1 MEAPAAVRYAI
12 GGVEPRSVVMPEA
25 IGEVPDILAVAD
37 RERLGVVPWGGG
49 TQQGFGNPPSRY
61 DIALDFTNLNKV
73 VDYAPADMTVRV
85 EAGITLSA
93 LQQVLR
99 RQGQYVAIDAP
110 LPDRATI
117 GGILATAGAGPLRLA
132 YGDRRDQLIG
142 VAVAHPD
149 GLVTHAG
156 GSVVKNVTGYDMG
169 KLYVGSLGTLGV
181 ILEATFRLKPLPAIT
196 RTMLGR
202 CPSLA
207 VALEV
212 VAALR
217 TSPLQPLALDVI
229 GSEEAEPSGTPAP
242 WVVAVEFGGGAAASE
257 RQVRDATV
265 LFTAAGATAQI
276 MEDATGFWASV
287 RDYGRDDE
295 PANLIVKASVLPA
308 QLGAVFEAVATT
320 CAAFEAPPPHII
332 ARAGNGLLY
341 AHWPTA
347 AGGGP
352 AWGKLVAALRQQV
365 VRLGGSLVVEDAPRA
380 ARDGMDVFG
389 APRDSIAIM
398 RSLKQQ
404 FDPRAVLNPGRF
416 VGGL

>member
-12 GGVEPRSVVMPEA
+12 GGLEPRSVVLPDA
-25 IGEVPDILAVAD
+25 IAEVPEILAVAD

-49 TQQGFGNPPSRY
+49 TQQGFGNPPTRY
-61 DIALDFTNLNKV
+61 DIALDLTNLNKV

-132 YGDRRDQLIG
+132 SGARRAQLIG
-142 VAVAHPD
+142 VAVARPD
-149 GLVTHAG
+149 GLVTHSG

-207 VALEV
+207 VALE
-212 VAALR
+212 AAAAVLK
-217 TSPLQPLALDVI
+217 SPLQPLALDVI
-229 GSEEAEPSGTPAP
+229 GSEEPGPSGKPAP
-242 WVVAVEFGGGAAASE
+242 WVVAVEFGGGAAASD
-257 RQVRDATV
+257 RQVRDATA
-265 LFTAAGATAQI
+265 LFTAAGAIPQT

-287 RDYGRDDE
+287 RDYGRAGD

-308 QLGAVFEAVATT
+308 QLGAVFEAVAAA
-320 CAAFEAPPPHII
+320 CAEFMAPPPHII

-341 AHWPTA
+341 AHWPA
-347 AGGGP
+347 AAEGGP
-352 AWGKLVAALRQQV
+352 AWAKLVAGLRQPV
-365 VRLGGSLVVEDAPRA
+365 VRLGGSLVVEDAPLA
-380 ARDGMDVFG
+380 ARKGLDVFG
-389 APRDSIAIM
+389 APRDNISIM
-398 RSLKQQ
+398 RNLKEQ
-404 FDPRAVLNPGRF
+404 FDPHAVLNPGRF
-416 VGGL
+416 LGGL